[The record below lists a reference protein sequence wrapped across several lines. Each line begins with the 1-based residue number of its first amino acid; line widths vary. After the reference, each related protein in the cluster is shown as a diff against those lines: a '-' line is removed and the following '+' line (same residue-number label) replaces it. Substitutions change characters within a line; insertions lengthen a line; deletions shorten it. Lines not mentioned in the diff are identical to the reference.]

1 MEQGDDRQA
10 GQVEPDPR
18 SAGRLHHVGAPDP
31 NLWFAIFSSKKFA
44 FLMREEEDKVQST
57 SAKQISQTISTYS
70 MQLCQLSCH
79 TMETNS
85 IEIAMSVLS
94 VVA

>member
-1 MEQGDDRQA
+1 MLERRIRIYDS
-10 GQVEPDPR
+10 R
-18 SAGRLHHVGAPDP
+18 SSRV
-31 NLWFAIFSSKKFA
+31 KKFA

-79 TMETNS
+79 KMETNS
-85 IEIAMSVLS
+85 IEIAVSVLS